1 MNRIRQD
8 RIKEYIEEKNVVTIK
23 ELQEL
28 FPEVSLMTIHR
39 DLDVLEATGVVVKF
53 RGGARSVRYAGD
65 PEFNVR
71 MRDNNS
77 GKLLIARKAMELIQ
91 PHSSIFLDAS
101 TSNLTLARTLP
112 DMNLNIFTTGPS
124 IALELCRLHNPVVTL
139 CCGTINRKNLALS
152 GQNTLEMLEKINID
166 MAFIGVSGCSVDA
179 GFTSIM
185 VDASALPFEENITE
199 SRRTVEYC
207 HFYGIPVEVELGAL
221 GGKEDDIVGEEG
233 EGKTDPDMVVEFVE
247 RTGCDMLAVSVGN
260 VHGLVAEPH
269 IDLDLLDRIHKICP
283 VPLVMHGGSGIPYP
297 ILQEA
302 RKHGLLKC
310 NFGADLRKAFISTF
324 GEAYE
329 ANHNAHDV
337 ISLSLKAVDNVA
349 AKAQELVT
357 MINA

>member
-23 ELQEL
+23 ELQDL
-28 FPEVSLMTIHR
+28 FPEVSLMTVHR
-39 DLDVLEATGVVVKF
+39 DLDVLEATGAVVKF

-101 TSNLTLARTLP
+101 TTNLTLARNLP

-179 GFTSIM
+179 GFTCG
-185 VDASALPFEENITE
+185 TE
-199 SRRTVEYC
+199 
-207 HFYGIPVEVELGAL
+207 G
-221 GGKEDDIVGEEG
+221 
-233 EGKTDPDMVVEFVE
+233 
-247 RTGCDMLAVSVGN
+247 DMLVKRLVIQKARTSV
-260 VHGLVAEPH
+260 VMCTQEKLRCLMPYTFATMKDVDYLISDSPMPEPFQKAAGEYGT
-269 IDLDLLDRIHKICP
+269 ILL
-283 VPLVMHGGSGIPYP
+283 
-297 ILQEA
+297 
-302 RKHGLLKC
+302 
-310 NFGADLRKAFISTF
+310 
-324 GEAYE
+324 
-329 ANHNAHDV
+329 
-337 ISLSLKAVDNVA
+337 
-349 AKAQELVT
+349 
-357 MINA
+357 

>member
-8 RIKEYIEEKNVVTIK
+8 AIKEYIEQKNVVTIK
-23 ELQEL
+23 ELQNL

-39 DLDVLEATGVVVKF
+39 DLDALEDSGAIVKF

-101 TSNLTLARTLP
+101 TTNLTLARNLP
-112 DMNLNIFTTGPS
+112 DINLNIFTTGPS

-179 GFTSIM
+179 GFTCG
-185 VDASALPFEENITE
+185 TE
-199 SRRTVEYC
+199 
-207 HFYGIPVEVELGAL
+207 G
-221 GGKEDDIVGEEG
+221 
-233 EGKTDPDMVVEFVE
+233 
-247 RTGCDMLAVSVGN
+247 DMLVKR
-260 VHGLVAEPH
+260 LV
-269 IDLDLLDRIHKICP
+269 I
-283 VPLVMHGGSGIPYP
+283 
-297 ILQEA
+297 
-302 RKHGLLKC
+302 
-310 NFGADLRKAFISTF
+310 RKARTSVVMCTQEKLRCLMPYTFANVQDVDYLISDAPMPEPF
-324 GEAYE
+324 Q
-329 ANHNAHDV
+329 
-337 ISLSLKAVDNVA
+337 KAA
-349 AKAQELVT
+349 RESGTILL
-357 MINA
+357 